1 MTSNSFDLVFQ
12 EFSSGGAFV
21 FERICT
27 FCVSCFVFLFF
38 FFYCVLF
45 PIIHL
50 LRNIEL
56 LRAIIMFNGDYVIEK
71 SLLSFMIGN
80 FFNLFQPQTKY
91 SFFFRFIIQKLYVT
105 VVFARNKV
113 SICTRKSKVT
123 NFRGKR
129 LFITNIIRWNTSK
142 CRKYTVCY
150 SVVDLWI
157 CYRRFVTWNNYTP
170 IGSSHVMPL
179 SIDCIVRLF
188 RSLSLCMRHMYSFQN
203 SKIWTNIV

>member
-1 MTSNSFDLVFQ
+1 MEIMRLKN
-12 EFSSGGAFV
+12 
-21 FERICT
+21 RY
-27 FCVSCFVFLFF
+27 FL
-38 FFYCVLF
+38 LW
-45 PIIHL
+45 L
-50 LRNIEL
+50 
-56 LRAIIMFNGDYVIEK
+56 AIFLI
-71 SLLSFMIGN
+71 
-80 FFNLFQPQTKY
+80 FFNYKQNIV
-91 SFFFRFIIQKLYVT
+91 FFFRSVIQKLYVT

-123 NFRGKR
+123 NFREKR
-129 LFITNIIRWNTSK
+129 LFITNNIIRWNTSK

-150 SVVDLWI
+150 SAVDLWI

-188 RSLSLCMRHMYSFQN
+188 RSLSSRMKHMYSFQN